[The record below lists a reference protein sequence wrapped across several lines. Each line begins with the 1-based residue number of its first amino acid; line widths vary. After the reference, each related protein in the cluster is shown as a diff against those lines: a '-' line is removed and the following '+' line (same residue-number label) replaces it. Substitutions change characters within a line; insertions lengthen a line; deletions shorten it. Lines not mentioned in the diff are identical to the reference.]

1 MHGLNSILRSGM
13 RCLQNFFE
21 MGIEDTIIKLLL
33 WRSCS
38 NMNLTTTFLENF
50 AEEAGALS

>member
-1 MHGLNSILRSGM
+1 
-13 RCLQNFFE
+13 
-21 MGIEDTIIKLLL
+21 LL

-50 AEEAGALS
+50 AEEAGALSWWCLSPLRSTCVLPRSPGHWSPLASAGP